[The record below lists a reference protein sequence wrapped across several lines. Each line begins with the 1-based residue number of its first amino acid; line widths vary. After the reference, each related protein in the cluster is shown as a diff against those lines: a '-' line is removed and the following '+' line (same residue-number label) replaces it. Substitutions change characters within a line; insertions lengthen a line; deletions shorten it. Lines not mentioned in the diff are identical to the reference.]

1 MRNPN
6 FYQYWNAFS
15 SSADTQNAKFI
26 SNYNEYTR
34 NTPNKEAWV
43 SAQRTTPFFQYVCRL
58 AFWLYGR
65 AKIGKFWIAQ
75 EEKKIFIEKTN
86 KINFYVYFCSEYV
99 KMKTNRI
106 MDEIR
111 ETISPEMKMQMELS
125 VAIANRIYEILEEKG
140 MSQKDFAQLMGKTET
155 EISRWL
161 SGTHNLT
168 LATLCKISVALGEN
182 LLEVPVNQGELVE
195 A

>member
-1 MRNPN
+1 
-6 FYQYWNAFS
+6 
-15 SSADTQNAKFI
+15 
-26 SNYNEYTR
+26 
-34 NTPNKEAWV
+34 
-43 SAQRTTPFFQYVCRL
+43 
-58 AFWLYGR
+58 
-65 AKIGKFWIAQ
+65 
-75 EEKKIFIEKTN
+75 
-86 KINFYVYFCSEYV
+86 
-99 KMKTNRI
+99 MKTNRI

-140 MSQKDFAQLMGKTET
+140 MSQKDFARLMGKTET

-168 LATLCKISVALGEN
+168 LATLCKISIALGEN
-182 LLEVPVNQGELVE
+182 LLEVPVNHSELVE